1 MRLLLK
7 LRVAKD
13 QVYDLKYHHKLQ
25 GFIYSLLDGTPYVK
39 LHDKRGYKFF
49 CFSNIFPPKGA
60 KKEPSES
67 MKKGELRQML
77 ISSPEVGLVNILN
90 EKLEQMGVERSPV
103 NIGEMS
109 FVVES
114 VKPLEPMIGR
124 SCRLIT
130 GTPIVLRIPK
140 EKFEKYG
147 IVPPKDYDYVYW
159 RKEWPFEPFV
169 KQLEENLFKKYR
181 EFYGKAIE
189 EVTLFQQLKFIKQV
203 CNHIV
208 VDGHETKVIGTIWAF
223 AFDYLTEEQEKI
235 LQFGADTGL
244 GELNS
249 LGFGFVHIRSG
260 NKKVFNH
267 RSRVKQM

>member
-25 GFIYSLLDGTPYVK
+25 GFIYGLLDGTPYVK

-60 KKEPSES
+60 KKEPSEG

-109 FVVES
+109 FAVES

-124 SCRLIT
+124 SCRLVT

-147 IVPPKDYDYVYW
+147 ISPPKDYDYVYW

-169 KQLEENLFKKYR
+169 KQLEENLFKKYN
-181 EFYGKAIE
+181 EFYGKGVE
-189 EVTLFQQLKFIKQV
+189 EFPVFEQFEFKKAV
-203 CNHIV
+203 CNHV
-208 VDGHETKVIGTIWAF
+208 VLGGKEVKVLGSIWEFSFGYLDGKKRE
-223 AFDYLTEEQEKI
+223 L
-235 LQFGADTGL
+235 LQFGLDAGF
-244 GELNS
+244 GEENS
-249 LGFGFVHIRSG
+249 LGFGFMNAAR
-260 NKKVFNH
+260 
-267 RSRVKQM
+267 

>member
-1 MRLLLK
+1 
-7 LRVAKD
+7 
-13 QVYDLKYHHKLQ
+13 
-25 GFIYSLLDGTPYVK
+25 
-39 LHDKRGYKFF
+39 
-49 CFSNIFPPKGA
+49 
-60 KKEPSES
+60 

-109 FVVES
+109 FAVES

-124 SCRLIT
+124 SCRLVT

-181 EFYGKAIE
+181 EFYGTSLE
-189 EVTLFQQLKFIKQV
+189 EFPIFKQFEFKKPV
-203 CNHIV
+203 CNHV
-208 VDGHETKVIGTIWAF
+208 VLGGKEVKVLGSIWEF
-223 AFDYLTEEQEKI
+223 SFGYLNGKKREL
-235 LQFGADTGL
+235 LQFGLDVGF
-244 GELNS
+244 GEENS
-249 LGFGFVHIRSG
+249 LGFGFMNVER
-260 NKKVFNH
+260 
-267 RSRVKQM
+267 

>member
-90 EKLEQMGVERSPV
+90 EKLEQMGGERSPV

-114 VKPLEPMIGR
+114 VKPLEPMICR

-181 EFYGKAIE
+181 EFYGKSVE
-189 EVTLFQQLKFIKQV
+189 EFPIFEQFEFKKPV
-203 CNHIV
+203 CNHVVLGGKEVKMLGSIWEFSFSY
-208 VDGHETKVIGTIWAF
+208 VDG
-223 AFDYLTEEQEKI
+223 EKREL
-235 LQFGADTGL
+235 LQFGLDAGF
-244 GELNS
+244 GEENS
-249 LGFGFVHIRSG
+249 LGFGFMNVAR
-260 NKKVFNH
+260 
-267 RSRVKQM
+267 